1 MRKSVMIGV
10 GVVVAA
16 LAIPGASVAADK
28 ITDVFVTNDSSHPVP
43 VVAQGTTNVAG
54 TVNVGNSPT
63 VNVGNSPTVNVASNS
78 SDRQPYQKTIF
89 FNQSPSTCTQFVCTV
104 SFDAVPAGKRLVI
117 TYASAQ
123 WGLTSG
129 GNFATASVGVNGNGL
144 GQPQVL
150 LPAAVLSG
158 FSSWVAAGPLTFY
171 AEAGDVPT
179 MQLAGQFVQPVSNTA
194 EAAIVGYL
202 VPA

>member
-54 TVNVGNSPT
+54 T